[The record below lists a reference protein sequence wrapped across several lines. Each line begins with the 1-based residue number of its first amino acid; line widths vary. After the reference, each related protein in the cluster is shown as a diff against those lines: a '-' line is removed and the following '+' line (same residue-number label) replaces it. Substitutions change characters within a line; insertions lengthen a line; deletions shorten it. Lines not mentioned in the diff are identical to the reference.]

1 MLTWTAWLRAMMV
14 MLIITLIKIILI
26 IMIII
31 IIDQCGGL
39 DLDGVVESNVAV
51 IGATRVDSRAGVICK
66 KRKGS
71 QLCMNIYIC

>member
-1 MLTWTAWLRAMMV
+1 MV

-31 IIDQCGGL
+31 IIIDQGGDL

-51 IGATRVDSRAGVICK
+51 IGAPRVDSRAGLLLLLL
-66 KRKGS
+66 S
-71 QLCMNIYIC
+71 LL